1 MNRVTIAELENLVQ
15 VINRLTGHSDGAENV
30 GRYRL
35 GGAYGGWR
43 LERIVNDGGGIDT
56 PLGGGY
62 YSKKELAGKLRAFI
76 HGLQTAQ
83 EQKGRAK

>member
-1 MNRVTIAELENLVQ
+1 MNRVTINELEELVQ
-15 VINRLTGHSDGAENV
+15 WINELTGHNDAGAKV
-30 GRYRL
+30 GYKL

-43 LERIVNDGGGIDT
+43 LEFIGVHGGNSE

-76 HGLQTAQ
+76 RGLQTAQ
-83 EQKGRAK
+83 EQKAAK